1 MRRRR
6 PSPPGSKQEQDQGR
20 KAREQ
25 SPQRVAHLPP
35 RSDEDTHG
43 AVSADCVMNRPACH
57 PVWNLEIQ
65 PRARS
70 GSRHGAK
77 ATEKLRPNGRD
88 ESRRVG
94 ATKKGICRARPAE
107 GIAHIRRAIP
117 EKIAEI
123 KQTLSPGVVPHVDHI
138 LIENAWGCP
147 SYSDHGTINSGDRI
161 IRNLRPQN
169 GRKKDRGGKNN
180 RSTKTHVFEWQAH
193 RRISS
198 LFPAS
203 TIGKSQ

>member
-77 ATEKLRPNGRD
+77 GTEKLRPDGRD
-88 ESRRVG
+88 ETRRVG
-94 ATKKGICRARPAE
+94 AIKKRICRAT
-107 GIAHIRRAIP
+107 P

-169 GRKKDRGGKNN
+169 GRKKDRGGKNT

-203 TIGKSQ
+203 TIGKPQ